1 MEIEIDK
8 ARWTQDDDGFW
19 LCVRTE
25 ATRLARKIVNGISS
39 APNTCY
45 VVKVDKKRK
54 KRSLDAN
61 AYCWVLLDKLAVAV
75 SKDGITI
82 SPEEIYRNL
91 IPFVGGNSK
100 ILPIK
105 EDVIEA
111 WKQIWSAGRTG
122 WLCED
127 MGECKNLP
135 GYHNIRCF
143 YGSSVYDTEQMSRLI
158 DLIVQEC
165 KQLNIET
172 ATPAELS
179 LMKSGWDDAQTN
191 KGG

>member
-8 ARWTQDDDGFW
+8 ARWTHDDGGFW

-25 ATRLARKIVNGISS
+25 ATRLARQIVNGISS
-39 APNTCY
+39 TPNTCY

-75 SKDGITI
+75 SKGGITI

-100 ILPIK
+100 IIPIK
-105 EDVIEA
+105 ENAIEA
-111 WKQIWSAGRTG
+111 WKQIWSAAVLAGYVRI
-122 WLCED
+122 W
-127 MGECKNLP
+127 ECKTSP
-135 GYHNIRCF
+135 DITIYGAFTAPAYMTQSRCQ
-143 YGSSVYDTEQMSRLI
+143 GSLT
-158 DLIVQEC
+158 
-165 KQLNIET
+165 
-172 ATPAELS
+172 
-179 LMKSGWDDAQTN
+179 
-191 KGG
+191 